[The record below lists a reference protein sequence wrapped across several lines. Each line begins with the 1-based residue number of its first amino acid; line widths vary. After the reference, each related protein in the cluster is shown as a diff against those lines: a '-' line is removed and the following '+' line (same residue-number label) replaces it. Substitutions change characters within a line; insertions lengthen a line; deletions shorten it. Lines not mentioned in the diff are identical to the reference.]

1 MSEKEDIL
9 KKKMETKGSLR
20 RPRGHIPG
28 PRTVSRIAASI
39 LAGCM
44 ILMIMT
50 ASLPLTW
57 SIPEAGVYA
66 AETAASAAASD
77 PASDAA
83 PGQMTSGGEYDNAA
97 DKASGNAASAKTD
110 GPAADRDDADRTY
123 INQAEYV
130 SDTEKIE
137 IPTIEEA
144 QILRAA
150 ENGPDAGAGE
160 ADNNKDS
167 SGLVNINTAGREELM
182 TLPGIGESKASG
194 IIKYR
199 ESHGPFGNKEEIM
212 NVSGIG
218 SSVYEKLEDCISVE

>member
-1 MSEKEDIL
+1 MHFRFIFYLISRSRIVIYTVLLAAALIGTGCSKKEEAVFIRADTGEGASAEEAVPVRREEDESYSVIGVFVCGAVNCEGVYEL
-9 KKKMETKGSLR
+9 PKGSR
-20 RPRGHIPG
+20 VI
-28 PRTVSRIAASI
+28 
-39 LAGCM
+39 
-44 ILMIMT
+44 
-50 ASLPLTW
+50 
-57 SIPEAGVYA
+57 
-66 AETAASAAASD
+66 
-77 PASDAA
+77 DAV
-83 PGQMTSGGEYDNAA
+83 NAA
-97 DKASGNAASAKTD
+97 G
-110 GPAADRDDADRTY
+110 GDRDDADRTY

-137 IPTIEEA
+137 IPTIEET